1 MEQYRLNGMQPWCYF
16 VHRMTETHDRRMLR
30 AVWRLRRICVPKN
43 IMGQTNGRET
53 QSQIVQVG
61 LLSRYLQCRSHVVAY
76 RVRTLFVHVFVL
88 IILGNFDYFAFWPI
102 ARWSINN
109 YMCSRSASCPTTRSA
124 WALSTTRHIAVRS
137 WSHVWTLWNGFLVGF
152 GIIPRILSSYI
163 VSTDV
168 RSEISWLSARQL
180 QTYRLRNRSER
191 TPQNFWIKLTPQK

>member
-1 MEQYRLNGMQPWCYF
+1 
-16 VHRMTETHDRRMLR
+16 
-30 AVWRLRRICVPKN
+30 
-43 IMGQTNGRET
+43 MGQTNGRET

-109 YMCSRSASCPTTRSA
+109 YMCSRPASCPTTRSA

-137 WSHVWTLWNGFLVGF
+137 WRHVWTLWNGFSVGF

-180 QTYRLRNRSER
+180 QTYRLYATARREPLRIFGSNLPRKTRRMGLPYGENFIILTIVLTDPPVWQTER
-191 TPQNFWIKLTPQK
+191 HERQTGL